1 VFSPALIK
9 QKMATAKSND
19 DKGKYE
25 AISGRSSDNS
35 G

>member
-19 DKGKYE
+19 DKAKYE